1 MTMLKRELTR
11 QREGVELYLDVSSSI
26 GIALLDSALNIM
38 DCNQGFIRIFHL
50 QKKPI
55 GSPVADFFI
64 LGDNNFKHSEGLMAM
79 TENHKPVTGLFY

>member
-38 DCNQGFIRIFHL
+38 DCNHGFIRIFH